1 MKSNLIKI
9 VLFFVM
15 ILCIVSG
22 LFFWRLEKIYNSEDK
37 KNNLVLLEEI
47 KTITSDKN
55 GENIAEEQ
63 LDILINQEKNN
74 VYNEKT
80 NIIKLIVIY
89 TLLCICYLA
98 AVILYIYMKIIKPFY
113 ELEEYAGELAK
124 GNFDISLPYKR
135 KNFFGAFTWA
145 FDHMKEEIKIARK
158 KEKEAIS
165 ENKLI
170 IAALSHDIKTPIAS
184 VRAYAE
190 ALEAGIDNNY
200 EKRQLYVAAIM
211 KKCDEVTKLTNDLVL
226 HSLSELE
233 KLEIQNHECSVDLLL
248 NEIISDLNYALL
260 EVEYPIESAVI
271 CADEKRVAQVIENI
285 LNNSKK
291 YAKDCKVVMNTA
303 IKEDKYMITIRD
315 YGKGIPNEDL
325 PFIFD
330 KFYRGRNAKNID
342 GSGLGLYIVRYIME
356 KMEGNIELKNSN
368 DGLEVVLAFKLGKVI
383 L

>member
-1 MKSNLIKI
+1 MKSNLLKV
-9 VLFFVM
+9 VLLFIT
-15 ILCIVSG
+15 ILGVISG
-22 LFFWRLEKIYNSEDK
+22 LFFWQITKKYNSEDK

-47 KTITSDKN
+47 KTITSDEN
-55 GENIAEEQ
+55 GENIAREQ
-63 LDILINQEKNN
+63 LDILIGQEKDKI
-74 VYNEKT
+74 YSEKT
-80 NIIKLIVIY
+80 DFIKLIVIF
-89 TLLCICYLA
+89 TFLCICY
-98 AVILYIYMKIIKPFY
+98 VVTVVLYIYAKIIRPFY

-124 GNFDISLPYKR
+124 GNFDVSLPYKR

-190 ALEAGIDNNY
+190 ALEAGIDDNY
-200 EKRQLYVAAIM
+200 ERRQIYVSTIM

-233 KLEIQNHECSVDLLL
+233 KLEIQNSECSIDTLIG
-248 NEIISDLNYALL
+248 EIVNDLNYTLL
-260 EVEYPIESAVI
+260 EVQYPIEPAFI
-271 CADEKRVAQVIENI
+271 YADEKRVAQVIENI

-291 YAKDCKVVMNTA
+291 YAKDCRVIMHTA
-303 IKEDKYMITIRD
+303 IQEDKYCIFIRD
-315 YGKGIPNEDL
+315 YGKGIPDKDL
-325 PFIFD
+325 PFIFE
-330 KFYRGRNAKNID
+330 KFYRGKNAKNID

-356 KMEGNIELKNSN
+356 KMEGNVELRNSN
-368 DGLEVVLAFKLGKVI
+368 NGLEVVLMFKLVQ
-383 L
+383 

>member
-1 MKSNLIKI
+1 MKSNLLKV
-9 VLFFVM
+9 VLLFIT
-15 ILCIVSG
+15 ILGVISG
-22 LFFWRLEKIYNSEDK
+22 LFFWQITKKYNSEDK

-47 KTITSDKN
+47 KTITSDEN
-55 GENIAEEQ
+55 GENIAREQ
-63 LDILINQEKNN
+63 LDILIGQEKDKI
-74 VYNEKT
+74 YSEKT
-80 NIIKLIVIY
+80 DFIKLIVIF
-89 TLLCICYLA
+89 TFLCICY
-98 AVILYIYMKIIKPFY
+98 VVTVVLYIYVKIIRPFY

-124 GNFDISLPYKR
+124 GNFDVSLPYKR

-190 ALEAGIDNNY
+190 ALEAGIDDNY
-200 EKRQLYVAAIM
+200 ERGQIYVSTIM

-233 KLEIQNHECSVDLLL
+233 KLEIQNSECSIDTLLG
-248 NEIISDLNYALL
+248 EIVNDLNYTLL
-260 EVEYPIESAVI
+260 EVQYPIEPAFI
-271 CADEKRVAQVIENI
+271 YADEKRVAQVIENI

-291 YAKDCKVVMNTA
+291 YAKDCRVIMHTT
-303 IKEDKYMITIRD
+303 IQEDKYCIFIRD
-315 YGKGIPNEDL
+315 YGKGIPNKDL
-325 PFIFD
+325 PFIFE
-330 KFYRGRNAKNID
+330 KFYRGKNAKNID

-356 KMEGNIELKNSN
+356 KMEGNVELRNSN
-368 DGLEVVLAFKLGKVI
+368 NGLEVVLMFKLVQ
-383 L
+383 

>member
-1 MKSNLIKI
+1 MKLNLLKI
-9 VLFFVM
+9 ILFF
-15 ILCIVSG
+15 ILALCIISG
-22 LFFWRLEKIYNSEDK
+22 LFFVKLTRKYNSEDK

-47 KTITSDKN
+47 KVITNDENGKN
-55 GENIAEEQ
+55 AAKEQ
-63 LDILINQEKNN
+63 LDILINQEKSKIS
-74 VYNEKT
+74 NEKT
-80 NIIKLIVIY
+80 DFIKLTAIY
-89 TLLCICYLA
+89 MFLCVCYLL
-98 AVILYIYMKIIKPFY
+98 AVFLYVYIKMVRPFD

-124 GNFDISLPYKR
+124 GNFDVSLPYKR

-190 ALEAGIDNNY
+190 ALEAGIDSNY
-200 EKRQLYVAAIM
+200 EKRQMYVSTIM

-233 KLEIQNHECSVDLLL
+233 KLEIQNHECNIDVLL
-248 NEIISDLNYALL
+248 NEIVNDLNYTLL
-260 EVEYPIESAVI
+260 KVEYPIKPAVI

-291 YAKDCKVVMNTA
+291 YAKDCSVVMNTD
-303 IKEDKYMITIRD
+303 IQGDKYLIFIRD
-315 YGKGIPNEDL
+315 YGKGIPNKDL

-330 KFYRGRNAKNID
+330 KFYRGKNTKNIE
-342 GSGLGLYIVRYIME
+342 GSGLGLYIVKYIME
-356 KMEGNIELKNSN
+356 KMGGNVELKNSN
-368 DGLEVVLAFKLGKVI
+368 DGLEVVLIFKFL
-383 L
+383 

>member
-1 MKSNLIKI
+1 MKLNLLKI
-9 VLFFVM
+9 ILFF
-15 ILCIVSG
+15 ILALCIISG
-22 LFFWRLEKIYNSEDK
+22 LFFVKLTRKYNSEDK

-47 KTITSDKN
+47 KVITNDENGKN
-55 GENIAEEQ
+55 AAKEQ
-63 LDILINQEKNN
+63 LDILINQEKSKIR
-74 VYNEKT
+74 NEKT
-80 NIIKLIVIY
+80 DFIKLTAIY
-89 TLLCICYLA
+89 MFLCVCYLL
-98 AVILYIYMKIIKPFY
+98 AVFLYVYIKMVRPFD

-124 GNFDISLPYKR
+124 GNFDVSLPYKR

-190 ALEAGIDNNY
+190 ALEAGIDSNY
-200 EKRQLYVAAIM
+200 EKRQMYVSTIM

-233 KLEIQNHECSVDLLL
+233 KLEIQNHECNIDVLL
-248 NEIISDLNYALL
+248 NEIVNDLNYTLL
-260 EVEYPIESAVI
+260 KVEYPIKPAVI

-291 YAKDCKVVMNTA
+291 YAKDCSVVMNTD
-303 IKEDKYMITIRD
+303 IQGDKYLIFIRD
-315 YGKGIPNEDL
+315 YGKGIPNKDL

-330 KFYRGRNAKNID
+330 KFYRGKNTKNIE
-342 GSGLGLYIVRYIME
+342 GSGLGLYIVKYIME
-356 KMEGNIELKNSN
+356 KMGGNVELKNSN
-368 DGLEVVLAFKLGKVI
+368 DGLEVVLIFKFL
-383 L
+383 